1 MTSGGRENTMCNN
14 KPNLGCHD
22 ARKRNGG
29 RATKDNKKKEK
40 KTIRGKAREAD
51 PPKISGDLFSNTALS
66 YLRDAP

>member
-14 KPNLGCHD
+14 KPNSGCHD

-40 KTIRGKAREAD
+40 RTIRGKA
-51 PPKISGDLFSNTALS
+51 KISGDLFSNTALS